1 MKESAYFLFDMLH
14 TISMGK
20 KFWKLSSAKNPIVN
34 RNKAY
39 HKSVWES
46 NPWFVKD

>member
-20 KFWKLSSAKNPIVN
+20 KFWKLSSVKNPIVN
-34 RNKAY
+34 GNEVF
-39 HKSVWES
+39 HKLAWES
-46 NPWFVKD
+46 NRWFIKD